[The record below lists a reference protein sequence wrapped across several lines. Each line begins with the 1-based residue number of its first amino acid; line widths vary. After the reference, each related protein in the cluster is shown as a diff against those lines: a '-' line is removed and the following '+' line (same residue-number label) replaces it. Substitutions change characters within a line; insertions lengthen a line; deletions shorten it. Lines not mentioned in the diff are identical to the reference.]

1 MSQPPDPFARLR
13 SATPARVGLGR
24 CGHGLPT
31 AALLEFQLAHARAR
45 DAVHE
50 PFEPS
55 RVSRELPGKHTL
67 IVRSRAPDRQTYLQ
81 QPDLGRRVSEEDAR
95 QLQRG
100 NYDLTFVIADGLS
113 ARAVHAHAVPMLD
126 AVLPR
131 LEGWRI
137 APIVIACQA
146 RVALGDEV
154 GERLGSEL
162 VAVLIGE
169 RPGLS
174 SPDSLGIY
182 LTWQPRIGRVDSERN
197 CLSNIRSPGGL
208 PYELAAD
215 RLVWLMKA
223 ARGQKLTGVQ
233 LKDTGFLPP

>member
-1 MSQPPDPFARLR
+1 
-13 SATPARVGLGR
+13 
-24 CGHGLPT
+24 
-31 AALLEFQLAHARAR
+31 
-45 DAVHE
+45 
-50 PFEPS
+50 
-55 RVSRELPGKHTL
+55 
-67 IVRSRAPDRQTYLQ
+67 
-81 QPDLGRRVSEEDAR
+81 
-95 QLQRG
+95 
-100 NYDLTFVIADGLS
+100 
-113 ARAVHAHAVPMLD
+113 VHAHAVPMLD